1 MPNCYF
7 VVSTNPRTRTQ
18 VIQIVDDIA
27 EELGVPRGEAPI
39 YFDYVRWK
47 AHVFMHFP
55 DEAQILSLI
64 GKLKTTEGIRD
75 FAVVD
80 TRDDPES

>member
-7 VVSTNPRTRTQ
+7 VISTNPRTRTE
-18 VIQIVDDIA
+18 VANIVDNLA
-27 EELGVPRGEAPI
+27 GEFGVAQGETPI
-39 YFDYVRWK
+39 YFDFVRWK
-47 AHVFMHFP
+47 AHVFMHLQE
-55 DEAQILSLI
+55 EAQVLSLI

-80 TRDDPES
+80 TRDDPDS